1 MTKLAKTRVRARK
14 GDQSWSLAISEDRQ
28 ARRVMICTV
37 STLRP
42 AYLHAA
48 HVCRLPSRSARQCAG
63 MQDTALKPCRSRP
76 CALAC
81 PQTWSMTSSDRPCEP
96 GHAFSPTLSS
106 TFWLR
111 LVPDRAP
118 GNECGRKDAASKPRR
133 LRPYALARPQNGQG
147 PALTAPLQ
155 ARTRVLANFVIHAP
169 SRARQGGTWVF
180 TQYPG

>member
-1 MTKLAKTRVRARK
+1 MTKLAKTRVRTRK
-14 GDQSWSLAISEDRQ
+14 GDQSWSLVISEDRQ

-42 AYLHAA
+42 TYLHAA

-118 GNECGRKDAASKPRR
+118 RQRVRYAGRSVETVQIMTLRACLSSDMAKDQ
-133 LRPYALARPQNGQG
+133 L
-147 PALTAPLQ
+147 
-155 ARTRVLANFVIHAP
+155 
-169 SRARQGGTWVF
+169 
-180 TQYPG
+180 

>member
-1 MTKLAKTRVRARK
+1 MKKLAKTRVRARK

-81 PQTWSMTSSDRPCEP
+81 PQAWPMTSSDRPCEP

-118 GNECGRKDAASKPRR
+118 PRQRVRYAGRSVETVQIMTLRACLSSDMAKDQ
-133 LRPYALARPQNGQG
+133 L
-147 PALTAPLQ
+147 
-155 ARTRVLANFVIHAP
+155 
-169 SRARQGGTWVF
+169 
-180 TQYPG
+180 